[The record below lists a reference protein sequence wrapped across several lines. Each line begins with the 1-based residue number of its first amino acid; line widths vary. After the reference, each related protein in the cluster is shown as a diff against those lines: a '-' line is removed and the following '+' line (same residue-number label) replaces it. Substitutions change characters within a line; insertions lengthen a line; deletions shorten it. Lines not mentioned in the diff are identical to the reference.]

1 MAWMRRTVWASLAA
15 LVVAA
20 APVRAETLADAM
32 AYGYEAS
39 GLLEQNRALLRAADE
54 DVAQAVSALLPVVNW
69 VVNANAFTPA
79 SPPPFS
85 LESPIPGLPPLIPAQ
100 PDTRNLVGDVELTA
114 TLSLSASLLLYDN
127 GATRLAIDAQKETVL
142 ATRQSLLDVEQQVLY
157 RIVEA
162 YVDLQ
167 SAQEFVTLR
176 ENNVRLITEQLRAAR
191 DRFEVGEV
199 TLTDVAQAEARL
211 AAAQTELA
219 VEQGVYFRAVEE
231 FRAAVGREPGN
242 LQPAPPADVTRS
254 IPEARAI
261 ALRNHPALLQ
271 AQHNVMAA
279 ELTVLR
285 AEAAMNP
292 TLSLGAEVGLDEDWN
307 DSARVG
313 LELSGPIYQGG
324 RLSSQVRQAIA
335 RRDAARGALLVT
347 AQRIEQNVGNAYS
360 FLEVAKANI
369 VATAEGVRAA
379 RAAFEGIREEATLG
393 ARTTLDVLDAEQELL
408 DARANQIRAQYE
420 ETKASYALLSTMGL
434 LTAERLQLRV
444 QLYDPTAYYNLVDDA
459 PARLSPQGQALDRVL
474 EAIGSE

>member
-20 APVRAETLADAM
+20 APVRAETLADAL

-39 GLLEQNRALLRAADE
+39 GLLEQNRALLRVADE
-54 DVAQAVSALLPVVNW
+54 DVAQAVSALLPVVDW
-69 VVNANAFTPA
+69 VVRSRGSYPA
-79 SPPPFS
+79 SIFAS
-85 LESPIPGLPPLIPAQ
+85 
-100 PDTRNLVGDVELTA
+100 DTIGNTE
-114 TLSLSASLLLYDN
+114 LSASLGLSASLMLYDG
-127 GATRLAIDAQKETVL
+127 GASRLAIDAQKENVL

-167 SAQEFVTLR
+167 RAQEFVTLR

-211 AAAQTELA
+211 ASAQTQLA
-219 VEQGVYFRAVEE
+219 VEQGTYFRAVEE

-242 LQPAPPADVTRS
+242 LEPAPPAAVTRS
-254 IPEARAI
+254 IPEAKAI
-261 ALRNHPALLQ
+261 AVRNHPALLQ

-279 ELTVLR
+279 ELLIMR

-292 TLSLGAEVGLDEDWN
+292 TLSLGVQLGLDDEWNENAGVGLD
-307 DSARVG
+307 
-313 LELSGPIYQGG
+313 LSGPIYQGG

-347 AQRIEQNVGNAYS
+347 AQRIEQNVANAYS

-379 RAAFEGIREEATLG
+379 RKAFEGIREEATLG

-408 DARANQIRAQYE
+408 DARANQISAQYE

-434 LTAERLQLRV
+434 LTAEQLQLRV

>member
-20 APVRAETLADAM
+20 APVRAETLADAL

-39 GLLEQNRALLRAADE
+39 GLLEQNRALLRVADE
-54 DVAQAVSALLPVVNW
+54 DVAQAVSALLPVINW
-69 VVNANAFTPA
+69 VVRSRGSYPA
-79 SPPPFS
+79 SIFAS
-85 LESPIPGLPPLIPAQ
+85 DPIGNI
-100 PDTRNLVGDVELTA
+100 E
-114 TLSLSASLLLYDN
+114 LSASLGLSASLMLYDG
-127 GATRLAIDAQKETVL
+127 GASRLAIDSQKENVL

-167 SAQEFVTLR
+167 RAQEFVTLR

-211 AAAQTELA
+211 ASAQTQLA
-219 VEQGVYFRAVEE
+219 VEQGTYFRAVEE

-242 LQPAPPADVTRS
+242 LEPAPPAAVTRS
-254 IPEARAI
+254 IPEAKAI
-261 ALRNHPALLQ
+261 AVRNHPALLQ

-279 ELTVLR
+279 ELLIMR

-292 TLSLGAEVGLDEDWN
+292 TLSLGVQLGLDDEWNEDAVVGLD
-307 DSARVG
+307 
-313 LELSGPIYQGG
+313 LSGPIYQGG

-347 AQRIEQNVGNAYS
+347 AQRIEQNVANAYS

-379 RAAFEGIREEATLG
+379 RKAFEGIREEATLG

-408 DARANQIRAQYE
+408 DARANQISAQYE

-434 LTAERLQLRV
+434 LTAEQLQLRV

>member
-1 MAWMRRTVWASLAA
+1 MAWTMRRTVWASLAA

-20 APVRAETLADAM
+20 APVRAETLADAL
-32 AYGYEAS
+32 AHGYEAS

-54 DVAQAVSALLPVVNW
+54 DVAQAVSALLPVIGW
-69 VVNANAFTPA
+69 AVNAKA
-79 SPPPFS
+79 SYPLAPSNPFF
-85 LESPIPGLPPLIPAQ
+85 PVQTDNIG
-100 PDTRNLVGDVELTA
+100 NVELGA
-114 TLSLSASLLLYDN
+114 TMQLSASLLLYDG
-127 GATRLAIDAQKETVL
+127 GASRLAIDAQKETVL

-231 FRAAVGREPGN
+231 FRAAVGRAPGN
-242 LQPAPPADVTRS
+242 LQPTPPVEVTRS

-261 ALRNHPALLQ
+261 AVRTHPALLQ
-271 AQHNVMAA
+271 AQHKVAVA
-279 ELTVLR
+279 ELFVQS

-292 TLSLGAEVGLDEDWN
+292 TLSLGVNVGIDDDMTET
-307 DSARVG
+307 AGVG

-335 RRDAARGALLVT
+335 QRDAERGALLVT
-347 AQRIEQNVGNAYS
+347 AQRVEQNVANAYS
-360 FLEVAKANI
+360 FLEVARANI
-369 VATAEGVRAA
+369 EATAEGVRAA
-379 RAAFEGIREEATLG
+379 RKAFEGIREEATLG

-420 ETKASYALLSTMGL
+420 LTKASYALLSTMGL
-434 LTAERLQLRV
+434 LTAESLNLRV
-444 QLYDPTAYYNLVDDA
+444 QIYDPTAYYNLVDDA
-459 PARLSPQGQALDRVL
+459 PARLSPQGQALERVL
-474 EAIGSE
+474 EAIGAD

>member
-1 MAWMRRTVWASLAA
+1 MAWTMRTVWASLAA
-15 LVVAA
+15 MALTA
-20 APVRAETLADAM
+20 APLRAETLADAL

-39 GLLEQNRALLRAADE
+39 GLLEQNRALLRVADE
-54 DVAQAVSALLPVVNW
+54 DVAQAVGALLPVVNW
-69 VVNANAFTPA
+69 VAQANASYPA
-79 SPPPFS
+79 SFFATDTIGDTELSSS
-85 LESPIPGLPPLIPAQ
+85 LG
-100 PDTRNLVGDVELTA
+100 
-114 TLSLSASLLLYDN
+114 LSASLLLLDG
-127 GATRLAIDAQKETVL
+127 GASRLAIDAQKENVL
-142 ATRQSLLDVEQQVLY
+142 ATRQSLIDVEQQVLY

-167 SAQEFVTLR
+167 RAQEFVTLR

-219 VEQGVYFRAVEE
+219 VEQGAYFRAVEE
-231 FRAAVGREPGN
+231 FRAAVGRAPGN
-242 LQPAPPADVTRS
+242 LQPAPAVQTLRS

-279 ELTVLR
+279 ELTILR
-285 AEAAMNP
+285 AEAVMTP
-292 TLSLGAEVGLDEDWN
+292 SLSLRAQVGLDDELN
-307 DSARVG
+307 ESAGLG

-335 RRDAARGALLVT
+335 RRDAARSALLVT
-347 AQRIEQNVGNAYS
+347 SQRIEQNVANAYS
-360 FLEVAKANI
+360 FLEVARANI

-379 RAAFEGIREEATLG
+379 RKAFEGIREEATLG

-408 DARANQIRAQYE
+408 DARANQISAQYE
-420 ETKASYALLSTMGL
+420 ETKASYALLATMGL
-434 LTAERLQLRV
+434 LTAEDLNLRV
-444 QLYDPTAYYNLVDDA
+444 QIYDPTAYYNLVDDA
-459 PARLSPQGQALDRVL
+459 PARLSPQGEALDRVL
-474 EAIGSE
+474 EAIGSP